1 MTDFNN
7 SFDMNGWG
15 IFDWDRFPGMIG
27 SLILNLIQ
35 WLCLFVYFLESIF
48 WALVRGIKVGETR
61 DKTPIYK
68 NLLDA
73 ILFDGDKIF
82 DFKNNVIGSLMI
94 LFIIIGLVLI
104 VLMSVIAIFKSHL
117 STKEED
123 KNPKNVV
130 LGGIKAVIL
139 MVLFPVIIYCVL
151 KVTNSLVDAVCIYNK
166 FDTDVKTSLAN
177 KIFFMFAN
185 SSGNTTNWYDS
196 NGKPLFSF
204 MLGEKEL
211 LRYGGEKDTLWQILN
226 SDSLRFVG
234 NDTANIGNYDYLFA
248 ILVLIVLMIGLFKAI
263 MLLGK
268 RIFDVIVLY
277 IIAPFPIA
285 CVPNDDGKR
294 FEIWKDTIVSKIL
307 ASFGIAV
314 AFAIYLVVITE
325 LGDLFASISSDFKTL
340 TLTVDDNG
348 TFNTGSILTIVYVLI
363 LVSGGLA
370 IPAMYTMLATL
381 VSQNA
386 GQLAQSDLQNAN
398 ADMAFMQRGAHAIGA
413 GALFAADKTGVLGLA
428 KNVLMGKANPQ
439 NGQSNVSNA
448 LASASGALGRSSGG
462 GALGSASNGSRGKLS
477 AVGQVTG
484 LNQGLAGVGKKVL
497 KGGLTVGALGLTG
510 MGLAPALAIAG
521 GIGMAQSGGFLGAK
535 TAFNKIKDK
544 KLTAQQQQKENQIAE
559 KVNEALQNYGDKKK
573 LGLINKDIQKLG
585 GKPVDS
591 AFVLNKLQQDKDEK
605 KASAIAKDLH
615 VDIPHP
621 EVKTKETPNSA
632 DDKSLDG
639 FKIPTKK

>member
-48 WALVRGIKVGETR
+48 WALVRGIKVGENR
-61 DKTPIYK
+61 GKPIYK

-185 SSGNTTNWYDS
+185 SGGQTAMWYDA

-204 MLGEKEL
+204 MLGETWLTSQGDAE
-211 LRYGGEKDTLWQILN
+211 TTIWQILN
-226 SDSLRFVG
+226 SSSSG
-234 NDTANIGNYDYLFA
+234 NFIGYDTANIGNYDYLFA

-277 IIAPFPIA
+277 VIAPFPIA

-294 FEIWKDTIVSKIL
+294 FEIWKDTIISKIL

-325 LGDLFASISSDFKTL
+325 LGELFASISPKFKTL

-448 LASASGALGRSSGG
+448 LASASSSLGGSSGG
-462 GALGSASNGSRGKLS
+462 GLGLPSNGSRGKLS

-544 KLTAQQQQKENQIAE
+544 KMTAQQQQKENQIAE

-585 GKPVDS
+585 GNPVDS

-621 EVKTKETPNSA
+621 EVKTKETPKSA

>member
-48 WALVRGIKVGETR
+48 WTLVRGIKVGENR
-61 DKTPIYK
+61 GKPIYK

-104 VLMSVIAIFKSHL
+104 ILMSVIAVFKSHL

-185 SSGNTTNWYDS
+185 SGGQTAMWYDA

-204 MLGEKEL
+204 MLGETWLTSKGDAE
-211 LRYGGEKDTLWQILN
+211 TTIWQILN
-226 SDSLRFVG
+226 SSSTGNFVG
-234 NDTANIGNYDYLFA
+234 YDTANIGNYDYLFA

-277 IIAPFPIA
+277 VIAPFPIA

-294 FEIWKDTIVSKIL
+294 FEIWKDTIISKIL

-325 LGDLFASISSDFKTL
+325 LGELFASISPKFKTL

-381 VSQNA
+381 VSQSA

-448 LASASGALGRSSGG
+448 LASVSSSLGGSSGG
-462 GALGSASNGSRGKLS
+462 SALGSASNGSRGKLS
-477 AVGQVTG
+477 AVGQITG

-621 EVKTKETPNSA
+621 EVKTKETPKSA